1 MIPTSASMTSHA
13 SKPPLVFYRTG
24 PMPCPYLSGNVER
37 NLFTELRGV
46 QAQEQHETLTQAGF
60 RRSHH
65 IVYRPAC
72 PGCAG
77 CVPVRI
83 VAEQFQPTRSE
94 RRVLR
99 RNGDLTATLV
109 EPIATDEHYAIFAT
123 YQSDRHSDGEMA
135 AMTFSDFRAMI
146 EDTVVDTHLIEFRTE
161 DGELAAGCLIDRI
174 SDAFSA
180 VYSYYDPAQRDRSL
194 GNFMILWLVETA
206 ASIGL
211 SHVYLGYWIEACDKM
226 SYKTRYRP
234 IELLGDTGW
243 EKL

>member
-1 MIPTSASMTSHA
+1 MTSHA

-24 PMPCPYLSGNVER
+24 PMPCPYLSGHVER

-46 QAQEQHETLTQAGF
+46 QAQEQHETLTRAGF

-83 VAEQFQPTRSE
+83 VAEQFSPTRSE

-99 RNGDLTATLV
+99 RNADLSVTLV
-109 EPIATDEHYAIFAT
+109 EPIATDEHYAIFAA
-123 YQSDRHSDGEMA
+123 YQRDRHSDGEMA

-146 EDTVVDTHLIEFRTE
+146 EDTVVDTHLIEFRTV
-161 DGELAAGCLIDRI
+161 DGELIAGCLVDRI

-180 VYSYYDPAQRDRSL
+180 VYSYYDPAQRERSL
-194 GNFMILWLVETA
+194 GNYMILWLVETA

-211 SHVYLGYWIEACDKM
+211 SHVYLGYWIEDCDKM

-234 IELLGDTGW
+234 IELLGNTGW